1 MSHFSLIFWAHI
13 ILYSFHILL
22 SFQNHEGEK
31 LQPTAQL
38 FPTNS
43 PTFQTYYNATVTILF
58 GPTTLLPIIPT
69 TFAPIQP
76 TIHLLHFHQTQLNV
90 SPSKFRPP
98 P

>member
-1 MSHFSLIFWAHI
+1 MSHFYLIFWAHI

-22 SFQNHEGEK
+22 SFQNHEAET

-38 FPTNS
+38 FPTTS
-43 PTFQTYYNATVTILF
+43 STFQTYSNATATTLF

-76 TIHLLHFHQTQLNV
+76 PIHLLHFHQTQLNV
-90 SPSKFRPP
+90 SLSKFLPP